1 MTTQSATK
9 TTKPQTSS
17 SAWMFLD
24 NLPGVK
30 FFKNLNIGAR
40 LIIGFGVLVILT
52 LLGAGFSYVG
62 SDNATK
68 NINLTA
74 DVRVPTALVSSRAQA
89 NLLKM
94 LGDVRGYL
102 ALGEQQYRDG
112 YEQARQ
118 EFEANLN
125 ELERYKSELS
135 PDNQARLDQL
145 QANFEEWSAIP
156 GRLFLLRDDQLD
168 REPAYR
174 LLATDGVKQAGGV
187 LIDVR
192 QLIELQGDRE
202 PTATNLTLLEDLA
215 EFEGSFAAM
224 LSGLRGYTT
233 TRNRIYRQEYDVNKT
248 INDFAWERLVNQTDS
263 FDANQRTILNQIE
276 QNRTTFLE
284 LPDDIFTLL
293 ESERWREDLYLFTTD
308 AVPKAERMQELL
320 GEITRDQQL
329 LLESDLN
336 TGRVG
341 LRTANRQILING
353 VVALILGVLLTLIF
367 RENIAGP
374 IVRLTDVA
382 EEIRSGHLDVR
393 ATIEARD
400 EIGTLAETFNNMTG
414 QLQSTLVQVRK
425 EKKRADDLLHVVI
438 PIGVDLSHEK
448 DFNRLL
454 ENMLIEAKTF
464 CRANGGILYLRQ
476 GDEKMLRYAII
487 RNTSQNIA
495 LGGTTG
501 KAVTLPPLPLED
513 ESNQSNQPHIATY
526 VTLNGVTLN
535 IPDTGAAENF
545 DFSNQQ
551 NGAEQVGYLT
561 ATSMLA
567 IPLKNSENKVLGV
580 LQLLDAQDPDAGHV
594 IPFDQNLQQMME
606 SFSALAAAALEAYI
620 REQGLR
626 QEIKQLRIE
635 IDEVKRQQ
643 EVTEI
648 IETDFFQ
655 DLQAKARTIR
665 ERGRR
670 LKRDRS
676 DPTESDS

>member
-1 MTTQSATK
+1 
-9 TTKPQTSS
+9 
-17 SAWMFLD
+17 
-24 NLPGVK
+24 
-30 FFKNLNIGAR
+30 
-40 LIIGFGVLVILT
+40 
-52 LLGAGFSYVG
+52 
-62 SDNATK
+62 
-68 NINLTA
+68 
-74 DVRVPTALVSSRAQA
+74 
-89 NLLKM
+89 
-94 LGDVRGYL
+94 
-102 ALGEQQYRDG
+102 
-112 YEQARQ
+112 
-118 EFEANLN
+118 
-125 ELERYKSELS
+125 
-135 PDNQARLDQL
+135 
-145 QANFEEWSAIP
+145 
-156 GRLFLLRDDQLD
+156 
-168 REPAYR
+168 
-174 LLATDGVKQAGGV
+174 
-187 LIDVR
+187 
-192 QLIELQGDRE
+192 
-202 PTATNLTLLEDLA
+202 
-215 EFEGSFAAM
+215 
-224 LSGLRGYTT
+224 
-233 TRNRIYRQEYDVNKT
+233 
-248 INDFAWERLVNQTDS
+248 
-263 FDANQRTILNQIE
+263 
-276 QNRTTFLE
+276 
-284 LPDDIFTLL
+284 
-293 ESERWREDLYLFTTD
+293 
-308 AVPKAERMQELL
+308 
-320 GEITRDQQL
+320 

-336 TGRVG
+336 SGRVG
-341 LRTANRQILING
+341 LRRANQQILING
-353 VVALILGVLLTLIF
+353 VVALVLSVLLTLIF

-382 EEIRSGHLDVR
+382 ERIRGGHLDVR
-393 ATIEARD
+393 ATVEARD

-414 QLQSTLVQVRK
+414 QLQSTLFQVRR

-438 PIGVDLSHEK
+438 PIGVELSHEK

-454 ENMLIEAKTF
+454 ENMLIQAKTF

-476 GDEKMLRYAII
+476 GEEKMLRYAII

-501 KAVTLPPLPLED
+501 QAVTLPPLPLDD
-513 ESNQSNQPHIATY
+513 ESNQPNQPHVATY

-535 IPDTGAAENF
+535 IPDTGTAEDF

-551 NGAEQVGYLT
+551 NGGEQVGYLA

-567 IPLKNSENKVLGV
+567 IPLKNSEDKVLGV

-626 QEIKQLRIE
+626 QQIQQLRIE

-670 LKRDRS
+670 SKRDQS